1 LQNRS
6 QIQALNSSYSGLG
19 SLTLLRCAIAQTSAI
34 TFSSDAFTV
43 MRTNG
48 ELSDSLRSIQ
58 SLRVTSRIIVETMP
72 WDPFAGWKY
81 ERKCKRRAQC
91 ALNKQSRLLK

>member
-1 LQNRS
+1 VLFKYFVLLIKS
-6 QIQALNSSYSGLG
+6 CKIDLKPIQALNSNYSGLD

-58 SLRVTSRIIVETMP
+58 SLRVMSRIIVETMP
-72 WDPFAGWKY
+72 WDPFAG
-81 ERKCKRRAQC
+81 
-91 ALNKQSRLLK
+91 